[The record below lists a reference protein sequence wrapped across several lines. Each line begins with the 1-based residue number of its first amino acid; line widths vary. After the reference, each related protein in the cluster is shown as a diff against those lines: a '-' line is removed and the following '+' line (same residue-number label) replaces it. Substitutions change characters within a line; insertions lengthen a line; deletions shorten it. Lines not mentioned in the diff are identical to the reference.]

1 MRRMLLQPLSRDR
14 NRDRE
19 RRFQRMALT
28 LAGARMLAG
37 AIWIVNL
44 EWKLPPD
51 FAGDDGRRLSTTLRA
66 ASTHAV
72 EPFRTV
78 AHDLLLPHLSATGWT
93 IFAIELVAGIL
104 LLIGWR
110 TTLGA
115 VLGVAEAL
123 AITAFTAQAPGEHL
137 WSYVLLVAVNAVPL
151 LAPASAR
158 LSVDAWL
165 GRA

>member
-1 MRRMLLQPLSRDR
+1 
-14 NRDRE
+14 
-19 RRFQRMALT
+19 MALT

-37 AIWIVNL
+37 SIWLVNL

-51 FAGDDGRRLSTTLRA
+51 FAGDDAHGLSRTLTT

-72 EPFRTV
+72 EPFRTLAGDV
-78 AHDLLLPHLSATGWT
+78 LLPHLSATGWT
-93 IFAIELVAGIL
+93 VFAVELVAGVL

-115 VLGVAEAL
+115 ALGVAEAL
-123 AITAFTAQAPGEHL
+123 AVTAFTAQAPGEHL